1 MSDVSPEQVLREVAR
16 AVPHDF
22 LENIVVIGSLA
33 TGYHFF
39 RDEPSLQVRTKDIDC
54 ILRPRLVAV
63 EAGVAIANQL
73 INVGWRPRKDSLFT
87 EPGTSTT
94 PDRELPAVRLCP
106 PGSAAWF
113 IELLTVPQSEVER
126 DSWTRLE
133 LDSGHY
139 GLPCFR
145 FLSIAAYN
153 PVKTEFGLYCARPEM
168 MALANLLE
176 HPVIGGQTMS
186 GLFAGRSIRRS
197 NKDLGRVIA
206 LARLSANETEAWPAV
221 WEDALRACFP
231 TMWRELALCAGNG
244 LRALLN
250 SREDFSEAFITCTNG
265 LLAHYGVAEDQLHVT
280 GQRLLQD
287 AILPLERAAEMV
299 GKDKSG

>member
-33 TGYHFF
+33 AGYHFF
-39 RDEPSLQVRTKDIDC
+39 RDEPSLQVRTKDFDC

-73 INVGWRPRKDSLFT
+73 IQMGWTPRKEEPFT
-87 EPGTSTT
+87 EPGTSIT
-94 PDRELPAVRLCP
+94 PDSELPAVRLYP
-106 PGSAAWF
+106 PGSVSWF
-113 IELLTVPQSEVER
+113 IELLTVPRSEVE
-126 DSWTRLE
+126 LE
-133 LDSGHY
+133 SGHY

-176 HPVIGGQTMS
+176 HPVIGEQTMS
-186 GLFAGRSIRRS
+186 GLFAGQRIKRS

-206 LARLSANETEAWPAV
+206 LARLSNDETEAWPAV

-250 SREDFSEAFITCTNG
+250 SQVDFSEAFITCTNG
-265 LLAHYGVAEDQLHVT
+265 LLAHYGVTEDQLQVT

-287 AILPLERAAEMV
+287 AILPLERAAEM
-299 GKDKSG
+299 DRQR

>member
-33 TGYHFF
+33 AGYHFF
-39 RDEPSLQVRTKDIDC
+39 RNEPSLQVRTKDIDC

-73 INVGWRPRKDSLFT
+73 IRMGWIPRKEGPFT
-87 EPGTSTT
+87 EPGTSIT
-94 PDRELPAVRLCP
+94 PDSELPAVRLYP
-106 PGSAAWF
+106 PDSVAWF
-113 IELLTVPQSEVER
+113 IELLTVPRSEVEG

-176 HPVIGGQTMS
+176 HPVIGEQTMS
-186 GLFAGRSIRRS
+186 GLFAGRRIKRS

-206 LARLSANETEAWPAV
+206 LARLSNDETETWPAV
-221 WEDALRACFP
+221 WKDALMACFP

-244 LRALLN
+244 LRVLLN
-250 SREDFSEAFITCTNG
+250 SHEDFSEAFVTCTNG
-265 LLAHYGVAEDQLHVT
+265 LLAHYGVTEDQLQVT

-287 AILPLERAAEMV
+287 AILPLERAAEM
-299 GKDKSG
+299 D